1 MAFMKLQIEFYLIDA
16 IRNGDAAHI
25 CQAILCAWACPN
37 DNVVYVRGGLAAT
50 IAELTNLSSRSIQRA
65 LQGMHER
72 CFLTKLDEFSCQ
84 INDKFMQKT
93 SKRIN
98 YRGNKQVSP
107 NSKESE
113 FLIRVHTIA
122 VESWEQRGKNYR
134 VVVEDKDAMIKAL
147 QKELREERKAAAE
160 RHEELKTLLS
170 DMVNL
175 LKKHEPEAAE
185 KVERHLILV
194 KTEVANFE

>member
-16 IRNGDAAHI
+16 LRNGDSAYI
-25 CQAILCAWACPN
+25 CQAIVCAWACPN
-37 DNVVYVRGGLAAT
+37 DNVVYVGRGLAVT
-50 IAELTNLSSRSIQRA
+50 IAELTKISQRSIERA
-65 LQGMHER
+65 LTGMQKR
-72 CFLTKLDEFSCQ
+72 GFLTKLDEFSCQ
-84 INDKFMQKT
+84 INPDFMQKT

-98 YRGNKQVSP
+98 YRGNKQGNP
-107 NSKESE
+107 NSEESE

-122 VESWEQRGKNYR
+122 RESWEQRGKNYR
-134 VVVEDKDAMIKAL
+134 VVSIEDKDAMIKSL
-147 QKELREERKAAAE
+147 QKELRQERKAAAE
-160 RHEELKTLLS
+160 RHEELKSLLS

-194 KTEVANFE
+194 KAGTDE

>member
-16 IRNGDAAHI
+16 IRNSDAAHI

-37 DNVVYVRGGLAAT
+37 DNVVYVQHGLTAT
-50 IAELTNLSSRSIQRA
+50 IAELTNLSTRSIQRA

-93 SKRIN
+93 SKRIQ
-98 YRGNKQVSP
+98 YRGNKQISP
-107 NSKESE
+107 DSKESD

-122 VESWEQRGKNYR
+122 IQSWEQRGKNYK
-134 VVVEDKDAMIKAL
+134 VANAEDKDIMIKNL
-147 QKELREERKAAAE
+147 QKELRQERKAAAE
-160 RHEELKTLLS
+160 RHEELKTILS

-185 KVERHLILV
+185 KVERHLTLV
-194 KTEVANFE
+194 KRK